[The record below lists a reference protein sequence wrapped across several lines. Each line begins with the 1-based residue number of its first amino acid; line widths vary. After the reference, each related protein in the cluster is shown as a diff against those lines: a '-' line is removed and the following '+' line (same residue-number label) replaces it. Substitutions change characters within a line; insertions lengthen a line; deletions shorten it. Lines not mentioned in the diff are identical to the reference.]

1 MTKFS
6 IKKVLACCIPVFYMT
21 AVNAQS
27 LESSFEFL
35 KLPVSAHS
43 ASLGGHVVS
52 VEDPDPTLFL
62 SNPALLTNNTERTL
76 GLNAM
81 SWFSGTTV
89 TGAQFCN
96 RFDERSVWAAHAR
109 YVNYGRMDQTNGIG
123 EKTGTFTAKDMALGL
138 SWAYMLT
145 NQLSGGVTAN
155 VISSRYASM
164 TSVAIGVDLGLYYT
178 DPDNNIS
185 AGLALTSMGGQIKA
199 FENTL
204 QKLPVD
210 LCAGITWSPEHA
222 PLRFTVSMD
231 NLTHWNSEDFYFAQ
245 DQNATFSE
253 ILKRHISAGMDLNL
267 TERFH
272 ISAGCNLKNR
282 SELAGQGSRGFTGF
296 TLGTGL
302 RLGRVTFEV
311 SYGKYQ
317 VSESSLICNFA
328 FNI

>member
-1 MTKFS
+1 MCLVTAS
-6 IKKVLACCIPVFYMT
+6 LMT
-21 AVNAQS
+21 AAGAQS

-43 ASLGGHVVS
+43 ASLGGHTVS
-52 VEDPDPTLFL
+52 VNDPDPALFL
-62 SNPALLTNNTERTL
+62 TNPALLSADTVRTL

-109 YVNYGRMDQTNGIG
+109 YVDYGRMDQTNSIG
-123 EKTGTFTAKDMALGL
+123 EITGTFTAKDMALGV

-145 NQLSGGVTAN
+145 DRLSGGVTAN
-155 VISSRYASM
+155 IISSRYATM
-164 TSVAIGVDLGLYYT
+164 TSVAIGVDLGLLYV
-178 DPDNNIS
+178 DPINNLT
-185 AGLALTSMGGQIKA
+185 AGLAITSLGGQIKA

-204 QKLPVD
+204 QKLPAD
-210 LCAGITWSPEHA
+210 LCAGMTWSPEHA

-231 NLTHWNSEDFYFAQ
+231 NLTRWKARDFYFTQ
-245 DQNATFSE
+245 DQNATFAE

-272 ISAGCNLKNR
+272 LSAGCNLRTR

-302 RLGRVTFEV
+302 RLGRVMFEV

-317 VSESSLICNFA
+317 VSEASLICSFA